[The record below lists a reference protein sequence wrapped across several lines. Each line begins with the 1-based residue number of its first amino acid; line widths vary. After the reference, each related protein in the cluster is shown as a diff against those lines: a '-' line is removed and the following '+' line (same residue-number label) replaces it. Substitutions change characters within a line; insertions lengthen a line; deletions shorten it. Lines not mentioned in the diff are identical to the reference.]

1 MSLLV
6 KKDLNISLAT
16 KMLNNLNLYVHFSQ
30 KWVHIEKTLIKLN
43 IYCFCK
49 KMMNY

>member
-30 KWVHIEKTLIKLN
+30 KMGAYRKDFDQTKYISFL
-43 IYCFCK
+43 
-49 KMMNY
+49 